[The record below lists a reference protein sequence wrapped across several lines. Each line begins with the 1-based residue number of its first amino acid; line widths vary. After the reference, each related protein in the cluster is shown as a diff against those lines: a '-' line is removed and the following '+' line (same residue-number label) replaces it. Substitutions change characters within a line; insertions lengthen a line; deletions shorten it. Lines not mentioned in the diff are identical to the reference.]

1 MSIKDIDLDIENYSI
16 KEIKK
21 LFKIEDEYSSEDVQR
36 NVDKLHFTINK
47 NEDLSLNEKEVV
59 SFF

>member
-47 NEDLSLNEKEVV
+47 NEDL
-59 SFF
+59 